1 MRQRPSPTLLGRD
14 KRPFLAGLEAR
25 GDRQRAA
32 VARELPRYAS
42 WELGRAF
49 HISRRGKENG
59 AQTKKFQP
67 FQATAQNSLQ
77 TGCRSRC
84 KFKREIARPALPGQ
98 RFPVS
103 VMMAPMKEQQNRG
116 SHENR
121 QGPPAE
127 LTRPRASLLAIAH
140 IGKARLAM
148 GV

>member
-1 MRQRPSPTLLGRD
+1 MRQRPSPTLWGVTSNTSLLIWKPGATDSGR
-14 KRPFLAGLEAR
+14 R
-25 GDRQRAA
+25 
-32 VARELPRYAS
+32 VARELPRYTS
-42 WELGRAF
+42 WEVGRAF

-67 FQATAQNSLQ
+67 FQAAAQNPLQ

>member
-1 MRQRPSPTLLGRD
+1 MRQRPSPTLGAWQAALPCWSGSQGRQTAGSGLRENCRD
-14 KRPFLAGLEAR
+14 MLAGKLAE
-25 GDRQRAA
+25 
-32 VARELPRYAS
+32 P
-42 WELGRAF
+42 F
-49 HISRRGKENG
+49 ISRGKENG

-121 QGPPAE
+121 QSPPAE